1 MKGNE
6 MTDEQRAM
14 YEDLGPYQVLSGLF
28 SLLLMKR
35 SKKYNQMI
43 VTVTPGASMNYE
55 DIRPA
60 IEYLQTALTN
70 DQTHELIEALASAS
84 FDVMYPEQK

>member
-1 MKGNE
+1 
-6 MTDEQRAM
+6 MTDKQRTK
-14 YEDLGPYQVLSGLF
+14 YEDLGPYLVLSGLF
-28 SLLLMKR
+28 SLLFMKR
-35 SKKYNQMI
+35 SKNTKQMI
-43 VTVTPGASMNYE
+43 VAVTSYDSMNYE
-55 DIRPA
+55 DLRPA

>member
-1 MKGNE
+1 

-14 YEDLGPYQVLSGLF
+14 YQDLGPHLVLSGLF

-35 SKKYNQMI
+35 SKNTKQMI
-43 VTVTPGASMNYE
+43 VSVRQYASMNYE

-60 IEYLQTALTN
+60 IEYLQTALTF

>member
-43 VTVTPGASMNYE
+43 VTVTPGASMNYD
-55 DIRPA
+55 DIWPA

>member
-1 MKGNE
+1 
-6 MTDEQRAM
+6 
-14 YEDLGPYQVLSGLF
+14 
-28 SLLLMKR
+28 
-35 SKKYNQMI
+35 

>member
-43 VTVTPGASMNYE
+43 VPSCLVVA
-55 DIRPA
+55 
-60 IEYLQTALTN
+60 
-70 DQTHELIEALASAS
+70 
-84 FDVMYPEQK
+84 